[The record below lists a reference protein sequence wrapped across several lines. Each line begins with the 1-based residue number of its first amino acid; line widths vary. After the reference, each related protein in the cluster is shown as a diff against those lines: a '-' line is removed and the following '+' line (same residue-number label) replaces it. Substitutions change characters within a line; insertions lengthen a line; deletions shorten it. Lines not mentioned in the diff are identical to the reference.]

1 MRVNPTEARTRRR
14 RAAWVLGLA
23 VLVIVVGPS
32 APTGAQPADGP
43 AAFAGTAEAR
53 GLRLT
58 FQVNPAVVTD
68 TPLDG
73 GGPTA
78 QVAVDSLGSSGG
90 YAAFPDP
97 GQGYATIPG
106 TMAGLLATGA
116 GGLPPIKIPTPPNY
130 PFFVSSNASTAPEQ
144 SMGAGPYALSA
155 QSTDGASEASAR
167 VGIASDVV
175 GNLALVTSR
184 ASLGQGDHDSVVAKA
199 VSRAEGLTIG
209 PLTVGEVES
218 SAAVAADRSGT
229 VTPSTSLEID
239 AVRIGNIPVQVNQEG
254 LYMGGP
260 SVPLPLNA
268 TLQEVLKASGI
279 SVQLVAARQPTP
291 GTVVAPAL
299 EITMPFT
306 SPELGEG
313 KSSGTVT
320 IVAGSA
326 TASMTGVA
334 AGADV
339 RQPELFSGDA
349 PGSPPPTAAP
359 TTGGSQRPDPAMIP
373 SFGIPPGRASGT
385 AATGAVAAA
394 QGPDGIDVIP
404 SHPERERR
412 PLAKVR
418 TVDLR
423 SSFVPVLGGAL
434 LLASVIPLGRRLGV
448 RP

>member
-1 MRVNPTEARTRRR
+1 MNPTEARTCRQRE
-14 RAAWVLGLA
+14 AWVLGLA

-32 APTGAQPADGP
+32 APTEAQPDDGP
-43 AAFAGTAEAR
+43 AAFAGTAEAS

-58 FQVNPAVVTD
+58 FRVNPTVVTD
-68 TPLDG
+68 TPFDG

-78 QVAVDSLGSSGG
+78 QVAVDSFGSSGG

-97 GQGYATIPG
+97 GQGYVTIPG
-106 TMAGLLATGA
+106 TVAGLLASGA

-155 QSTDGASEASAR
+155 KSTDGASEASAR
-167 VGIASDVV
+167 GGFASDVV

-184 ASLGQGDHDSVVAKA
+184 ASLGRGDHGSVVAKA
-199 VSRAEGLTIG
+199 VSLVEGLTIG
-209 PLTVGEVES
+209 PLTVGEVKS
-218 SAAVAADRSGT
+218 SAAVAADCSGI
-229 VTPSTSLEID
+229 VTPSTSLEIN

-268 TLQEVLKASGI
+268 TLREALKASGI
-279 SVQLVAARQPTP
+279 SVQLVAPRQPTP
-291 GTVVAPAL
+291 GKVVAPAL

-320 IVAGSA
+320 IIAGSA
-326 TASMTGVA
+326 TASMAGVA
-334 AGADV
+334 ARADV
-339 RQPELFSGDA
+339 RQPELFPGNA
-349 PGSPPPTAAP
+349 PGSPPPTAAS
-359 TTGGSQRPDPAMIP
+359 TTGGSERPDPVLVA
-373 SFGIPPGRASGT
+373 SLDTSPGLGSET
-385 AATGAVAAA
+385 AAAGGFGAA

-404 SHPERERR
+404 SHAEPGRR
-412 PLAKVR
+412 PLANAR
-418 TVDLR
+418 TVDLG
-423 SSFVPVLGGAL
+423 SCFVPFLGGAL

-448 RP
+448 RA